1 MTGDAV
7 SHPLYQA
14 PNEHFFCVSLHQ
26 WAEYIL
32 FASLLVLVCIIFAI
46 MAYFYTYTDP
56 TKIEA
61 QFDEMEPE
69 EKEKRKN
76 FDMPRKG
83 SAESHKEDRRSS
95 DSSSDDECTKQTKI

>member
-1 MTGDAV
+1 M
-7 SHPLYQA
+7 
-14 PNEHFFCVSLHQ
+14 
-26 WAEYIL
+26 
-32 FASLLVLVCIIFAI
+32 CIIFAI

-61 QFDEMEPE
+61 QFGEMEPE
-69 EKEKRKN
+69 EKEKRKS